1 MAPLSTSSVLCS
13 ILVLGAS
20 VVAVEADIDN
30 LLEEFKRLSS
40 LKDVFLSP
48 PDPRRPSLDL
58 TPTQVQSTDSQKHI
72 LTMANL

>member
-1 MAPLSTSSVLCS
+1 MAPVSASSVLCS
-13 ILVLGAS
+13 ILVLGAA
-20 VVAVEADIDN
+20 VVAVEANIDN

-58 TPTQVQSTDSQKHI
+58 TPTQVHITDRQKNI
-72 LTMANL
+72 V

>member
-1 MAPLSTSSVLCS
+1 MAPLSVSSVLCGL
-13 ILVLGAS
+13 LVLGAA
-20 VVAVEADIDN
+20 VVAVEANIDN

-58 TPTQVQSTDSQKHI
+58 TPTQVQSTDSRKNI
-72 LTMANL
+72 L

>member
-1 MAPLSTSSVLCS
+1 MAPLSASSVLCGL
-13 ILVLGAS
+13 LVLGAA
-20 VVAVEADIDN
+20 VVAVEANIDN

-58 TPTQVQSTDSQKHI
+58 TPTQVQSTDSQKNI
-72 LTMANL
+72 L

>member
-1 MAPLSTSSVLCS
+1 MAPVSTSSVLCGL
-13 ILVLGAS
+13 LVLGAA
-20 VVAVEADIDN
+20 VVAVEANIDN

-58 TPTQVQSTDSQKHI
+58 TPTQVKSTDSQKHI
-72 LTMANL
+72 L

>member
-1 MAPLSTSSVLCS
+1 MASVSASSVLCGL
-13 ILVLGAS
+13 LVLGAA
-20 VVAVEADIDN
+20 VVAVEANIDN

-58 TPTQVQSTDSQKHI
+58 TPTQVQITESQKNI
-72 LTMANL
+72 F

>member
-1 MAPLSTSSVLCS
+1 MAPVSTSSVLCS
-13 ILVLGAS
+13 ILVLGAA
-20 VVAVEADIDN
+20 VAVEANIDN

-72 LTMANL
+72 L